1 MIFIVNKLAKVN
13 QLIHNSPKKMPEM
26 LTFKSFK
33 SKLTQNF
40 DKMKI
45 NSKNKV
51 KLFSNEKK
59 T

>member
-1 MIFIVNKLAKVN
+1 
-13 QLIHNSPKKMPEM
+13 M

-40 DKMKI
+40 DKMKV

-59 T
+59 A